1 MNAGKPDRF
10 FRVLFRKKI
19 HMKIIKKLPAAI
31 FSLLFLLTAASCD
44 YGEASHARDD
54 IPVFDEI
61 VHAAG
66 QLWGVDSEGTYR
78 AFNGSN
84 SREGLIKCAEDT
96 KNGGNTAAE
105 LDFSFTSDD
114 RLVCIHDWSAEY
126 IDTINTGTPL
136 SYDEFM
142 SSEIFWNYTPLDAE
156 EVVRVMNDYPRLYIV
171 TDIKERFTDALDSL
185 SDAIRLT
192 FPEKSDE
199 IKSRV
204 VVQIYSEDDYAEA
217 RQRGFTNI
225 IYTLYRLSWSEKTDT
240 KALAEFARTHPM
252 IGYTFSYELCSVDGF
267 VAGMKKTGIP
277 LYVHT
282 VNDTAEWEKYRAMG
296 IDGVYTDTGLKK
308 QENTD

>member
-1 MNAGKPDRF
+1 
-10 FRVLFRKKI
+10 
-19 HMKIIKKLPAAI
+19 MKIIKKLSAAVAA
-31 FSLLFLLTAASCD
+31 LLLAATTSCGAD
-44 YGEASHARDD
+44 AERCPRGD

-61 VHAAG
+61 IHAAG

-84 SREGLIKCAEDT
+84 SREGLIKCAEET
-96 KNGGNTAAE
+96 KNGDKIAAE

-156 EVVRVMNDYPRLYIV
+156 GVVSIMNDYPGLYIV
-171 TDIKERFTDALDSL
+171 TDIKERFTDALGAL

-192 FPEKSDE
+192 FPEKADE

-204 VVQIYSEDDYAEA
+204 VVQIYSEDDYSEA
-217 RQRGFTNI
+217 RERGFTNI

-240 KALAEFARTHPM
+240 KALAEFARSHPL

-267 VAGMKKTGIP
+267 TDGMKKAGAP

-282 VNDTAEWEKYRAMG
+282 VNDAAEWEKYRAMG
-296 IDGVYTDTGLKK
+296 IDGVYTDTGIKK
-308 QENTD
+308 AENETES